1 MKREK
6 SKEIV
11 EAIVDYAK
19 KAAREDE
26 MNEEAFALGYL
37 KAFAEDLLYHLS
49 EEDYYVKLH
58 LRIIKEK

>member
-19 KAAREDE
+19 KAAREE
-26 MNEEAFALGYL
+26 ELNEEAFALGYL

-49 EEDYYVKLH
+49 EDDYYVKIH
-58 LRIIKEK
+58 LGIINK

>member
-19 KAAREDE
+19 KAAREE
-26 MNEEAFALGYL
+26 ELNEEAFALGYL

-49 EEDYYVKLH
+49 EDDIMLNC
-58 LRIIKEK
+58 I